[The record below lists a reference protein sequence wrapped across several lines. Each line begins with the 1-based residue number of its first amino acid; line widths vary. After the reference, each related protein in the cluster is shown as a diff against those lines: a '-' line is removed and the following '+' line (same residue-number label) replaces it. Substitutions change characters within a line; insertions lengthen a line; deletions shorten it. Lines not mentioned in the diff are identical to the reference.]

1 MWRFQCFLVGAC
13 VTDEVGCG
21 VGGPGPTNPIT
32 QLAPAKSQ
40 PQTVTRCY
48 IATSRAEVELDFWE
62 LKCERS
68 RQRFQQC
75 NLQYPPTPRITL
87 FVPPSVTK
95 KTPAQVTGGLRVSR
109 GRQSNLCFFAT
120 APTGVLTA
128 GTAGQHR

>member
-1 MWRFQCFLVGAC
+1 MGLA
-13 VTDEVGCG
+13 
-21 VGGPGPTNPIT
+21 GPGPTNPIT

-87 FVPPSVTK
+87 FAPPSVTK
-95 KTPAQVTGGLRVSR
+95 KNTGTSDWRPQGLPW
-109 GRQSNLCFFAT
+109 
-120 APTGVLTA
+120 PT
-128 GTAGQHR
+128 